1 MTATLARVSL
11 DAALSAGL
19 RWLYLTE
26 QSDDALVE
34 HRGARLAAVGRKLR
48 FLPTAADGNPLIVV
62 DADIPRWTAPTADR
76 PPAPLTNDELA
87 TITDELAD
95 IGVHPGEWHC
105 YTITST
111 IVLGTPA
118 HPSLRAAVAR
128 YANGCPYHHDLVCDA
143 PIKDGGQA
151 CPWHTQGHQA
161 AIWPTLTD
169 ADLAAAA
176 LSGHPDL
183 FTRPEPEENR

>member
-1 MTATLARVSL
+1 MTTTLARASL

-34 HRGARLAAVGRKLR
+34 HVGARIAAVGRHLGFR
-48 FLPTAADGNPLIVV
+48 PTAADGHPLIVV
-62 DADIPRWTAPTADR
+62 DADLPRWATTTTHR
-76 PPAPLTNDELA
+76 PANPLTDDELA
-87 TITDELAD
+87 TIADELTD
-95 IGVHPGEWHC
+95 VGVHPGEWHC
-105 YTITST
+105 HTITST

-118 HPSLRAAVAR
+118 HHSLRAAVAR

-151 CPWHTQGHQA
+151 CPWHTRGHQA

-176 LSGHPDL
+176 LSPHPNL
-183 FTRPEPEENR
+183 FTRPAPEDN